1 MTVRI
6 GANPIGWSND
16 DLRDLGGAT
25 PLETCLAEAREAGFE
40 GMELGHKFP
49 REPKALGAVLGR
61 FGLDLVSGWYSAELL
76 RRSPDEELRA
86 LRPHL
91 DLLKAMGC
99 KVLVFAETSNAIH
112 GNRTVPL
119 DERPRLADGE
129 WQEFGRRLTVVADA
143 VLGEGLR
150 LAYHHHMGTIVQS
163 DADIDALMEVT
174 GPAVDLLLDTGHATF
189 AGVDPAEL
197 ARTYRNRISHLHAKD
212 VRADVMAR
220 ARCDRLSFLDAVI
233 AGVFTVPG
241 DGCVDY
247 PAVLSLLS
255 GYSGWVVVEAEQDPA
270 KAHPLT
276 YARMGYANLRR
287 YLVDAG
293 LAVSPSSRTNGGS
306 AQPGR

>member
-16 DLRDLGGAT
+16 DLRELGGAT
-25 PLETCLAEAREAGFE
+25 PLDTCLAEAREAGFE

-49 REPKALGAVLGR
+49 REPNALQAVLGP

-76 RRSPDEELRA
+76 RRSPDDELFA

-112 GNRTVPL
+112 GDRSMPL
-119 DERPRLADGE
+119 DQRPRLADGE
-129 WQEFGRRLTVVADA
+129 WQEFGRRLTAVADA

-150 LAYHHHMGTIVQS
+150 LVYHHHMGTIVQS

-174 GPAVDLLLDTGHATF
+174 GPSVDLLLDTGHATF

-197 ARTYRNRISHLHAKD
+197 ARAYRNRISHLHAKD
-212 VRADVMAR
+212 VRAEVMAR
-220 ARCDRLSFLDAVI
+220 ARRDRLSFLDAVI

-247 PAVLSLLS
+247 PAVLGQLS

-287 YLVDAG
+287 YLGDAG
-293 LAVSPSSRTNGGS
+293 FAVSPGSRTNAGAAPASG
-306 AQPGR
+306 